1 MRVSIP
7 SVFNGTTDGTS
18 SSANTRS
25 AGTNRYIASVEGAYL
40 SIGRR
45 LGAFTPTFRMRFK
58 TPSRTR

>member
-25 AGTNRYIASVEGAYL
+25 WDQPIHRQRRGAYL